1 MNHSTDLM
9 KVHWGDTYMDVLCS
23 DAVAAGTGGTMGV
36 HQGGTEQQHVVAGPV
51 NSGQQPETMNYM
63 GVQLLS

>member
-1 MNHSTDLM
+1 
-9 KVHWGDTYMDVLCS
+9 MDVLCS